1 MKDQS
6 GTLGT
11 VIATERRQDGN
22 VHLTDVQVDAGAGDT
37 TTAELYQAPGE
48 DSLPMA
54 GDTALLQEAP
64 GSGVKAV
71 VGFDDPNNA
80 GTAEPGERRG
90 YSRQADGTPAAEYH
104 LKANGDVVIRSFVAT
119 GTIYIESAGP
129 VIVKSPDVRLGDETA
144 SRQVA
149 CIGDIIAG
157 SIRATVALPSVQ
169 PLLPAPGSTPTPT
182 GGVPFTGQIISG
194 SPRAKA
200 T

>member
-1 MKDQS
+1 
-6 GTLGT
+6 
-11 VIATERRQDGN
+11 
-22 VHLTDVQVDAGAGDT
+22 
-37 TTAELYQAPGE
+37 
-48 DSLPMA
+48 MA
-54 GDTALLQEAP
+54 GDTALLQEAA
-64 GSGVKAV
+64 GSGAKAV

-119 GTIYIESAGP
+119 GKIYLESAGP

-144 SRQVA
+144 SRQIA
-149 CIGDIIAG
+149 CVGDLVAG
-157 SIRATVALPSVQ
+157 SIHALTTTPGVAIA
-169 PLLPAPGSTPTPT
+169 PAAGSPTST
-182 GGVPFTGQIISG
+182 LGVPFTGQIISG

>member
-6 GTLGT
+6 GTLAT

-22 VHLTDVQVDAGAGDT
+22 VHLTDVQVDAGAGDI

-54 GDTALLQEAP
+54 GDTALLQEAA
-64 GSGVKAV
+64 GSGVKAA

-104 LKANGDVVIRSFVAT
+104 LKANGDVFIRSFVAT
-119 GTIYIESAGP
+119 GKIYLESAGP

-149 CIGDIIAG
+149 CVGDLVAG
-157 SIRATVALPSVQ
+157 SIHALTTTPGVAI
-169 PLLPAPGSTPTPT
+169 APVAGSPTPT
-182 GGVPFTGQIISG
+182 LGVPFTAQIISG

>member
-11 VIATERRQDGN
+11 VIATERRQDGD
-22 VHLTDVQVDAGAGDT
+22 VRLTDVQVDAGAGDT

-119 GTIYIESAGP
+119 GKIYLESAGP

-149 CIGDIIAG
+149 CVGDLVAG
-157 SIRATVALPSVQ
+157 SIHALTTSPGT
-169 PLLPAPGSTPTPT
+169 PIAPAAGSPTPT
-182 GGVPFTGQIISG
+182 LGVPFTAQIISG